1 LRIAL
6 SASSPAPRTGLGLSQ
21 VHGFIKQSGG
31 HVKIYSE
38 VGEGTTVKIYL
49 PRFTGGETS
58 RSVEQTTIETV
69 VQGTETVLVVEDED
83 DVREFVAT
91 ILTERGFRVLT
102 AADADAALQQ
112 VRQHASVALL
122 LTDVGLPGSKNGR
135 KLADEAR
142 TQALNEGPVHDR
154 LRQKRD
160 SSSRPLRPRR
170 PFACQA
176 IH

>member
-112 VRQHASVALL
+112 LRQHASVALL
-122 LTDVGLPGSKNGR
+122 LTDVVR
-135 KLADEAR
+135 EAR
-142 TQALNEGPVHDR
+142 MAGSSLTKRAHSTTQ
-154 LRQKRD
+154 
-160 SSSRPLRPRR
+160 
-170 PFACQA
+170 
-176 IH
+176 